1 MAKLTYKAGVS
12 IATDGKSPGVKRT
25 RLADGSYANT
35 IQSDSATLSSDLS
48 YVFKA
53 NVKKVSGKR

>member
-1 MAKLTYKAGVS
+1 MTKIVHAAAPKTTREAAK
-12 IATDGKSPGVKRT
+12 GVKRVRT
-25 RLADGSYANT
+25 PDGGYANT
-35 IQSDSATLSSDLS
+35 IVSASSTLSSDLS